1 MERADTA
8 TRGKILDAALELFAN
23 RGYAGTSV
31 QDIVGAARVTKPVLY
46 YYFRNKSDLY
56 QALVDKA
63 HDERHR
69 VMSEAA
75 DAGRDVETKLVGIV
89 TSLFKFLQGHRNLVG
104 IVFATTFAARDELPR
119 EIQYLEK
126 ARRNFE
132 VVQDIVRDGQAD
144 GSLSDEFDAEEL
156 ARGIWGMMS
165 MQIMAEL
172 VTPGVPLNQK
182 KAASIVRLFLHGAA
196 SKPGRGPK

>member
-23 RGYAGTSV
+23 RGYSGTSV
-31 QDIVGAARVTKPVLY
+31 QDIVGIARVTKPVLY

>member
-31 QDIVGAARVTKPVLY
+31 QDIVGIARVTKPVLY

-182 KAASIVRLFLHGAA
+182 KAASIVRLFLQGAA
-196 SKPGRGPK
+196 SKSVRRPK

>member
-23 RGYAGTSV
+23 RGYSGTSV
-31 QDIVGAARVTKPVLY
+31 QDIVGVARVTKPVLY

>member
-23 RGYAGTSV
+23 RGYSGTSV
-31 QDIVGAARVTKPVLY
+31 QDIVGVARVTKPVLY

-182 KAASIVRLFLHGAA
+182 KAASIVRLFLQGAA
-196 SKPGRGPK
+196 SKSVRRPK